1 MNKGTFEWIPL
12 DNAGKV
18 FPGQNTKRWSNVF
31 RLTVQLKEDVDPEL
45 LKKALSSTLERI
57 PTFRVRIRSGFF
69 WNYYEK
75 NSLECPVNHDIKNH
89 CYRIGFKENNGYLF
103 RVYYYR
109 SRISLDIYHALCD
122 GYGGAVFLSTL
133 TGEYLRLRGESIS
146 FNRFVLST
154 EDEPAPQE
162 REDAYIRYAAE
173 DTESD
178 LFETPAHHIWGTK
191 LPLYMCNY
199 TTVTMSFAQLHA
211 VSRGYGVTVTE
222 LLAAVLL
229 DIHYSRQAGPRLLR
243 KDVSVQ
249 IPLNL
254 RKVFP
259 HETLR
264 NFVMCLS
271 VKINP
276 RKGEYTFEEI
286 LESVKAQLRHA
297 NNKKALN
304 AYITRTVKIGTE
316 KIRFL
321 PLIVKNTVIKVGF
334 AFGAE
339 YSTTALISNLGP
351 ITVPGDMEKH
361 IEKFLFY
368 TGPGIVNGARCGVIS
383 FGDRLTFTFSNR
395 YKENDI
401 ERDFMKRLTAMGISL
416 TVETNREE
424 VYSDI
429 DGVSDGDREAYP
441 ERVHIPSKSDRVKL
455 PRTQA
460 PLTERMKRTFHL

>member
-1 MNKGTFEWIPL
+1 MNNSSFEWISL

-18 FPGQNTKRWSNVF
+18 FPGQNTNRWSNVF
-31 RLTVQLKEDVDPEL
+31 RLSVRLKEEVDPEL
-45 LKKALSSTLERI
+45 LKKALSSTLARI

-75 NSLECPVNHDIKNH
+75 NGMDCPINHDIKNH

-103 RVYYYR
+103 RVYYHR
-109 SRISLDIYHALCD
+109 SHISLDIYHALCD

-133 TGEYLRLRGESIS
+133 TGEYLRLKGESIS
-146 FNRFVLST
+146 CNRFVLNPKEEST
-154 EDEPAPQE
+154 EGE

-173 DTESD
+173 DTKSD
-178 LFETPAHHIWGTK
+178 LFETPAYHIRGTK
-191 LPLYMCNY
+191 LPLHMCNY

-211 VSRGYGVTVTE
+211 VSQGYGVTVTE
-222 LLAAVLL
+222 LLAAILL
-229 DIHYSRQAGPRLLR
+229 DIHYSRQKGPKLLR
-243 KDVSVQ
+243 QDVSVQ

-254 RKVFP
+254 RKAFP
-259 HETLR
+259 SETLR
-264 NFVMCLS
+264 NFVMCLT

-276 RKGEYTFEEI
+276 RRGEYNFEEI
-286 LESVKAQLRHA
+286 LSAVSTQLRRA
-297 NNKKALN
+297 NNKRSLN

-316 KIRFL
+316 KIKLL

-351 ITVPGDMEKH
+351 ITVPEDMEKH

-368 TGPGIVNGARCGVIS
+368 TGPGIVNGARCGVVS
-383 FGDRLTFTFSNR
+383 FGDCLTFTFSNR

-401 ERDFMKRLTAMGISL
+401 EREFMKRLTAMGISI
-416 TVETNREE
+416 TAETNRAEG
-424 VYSDI
+424 YSDI
-429 DGVSDGDREAYP
+429 DGVSDGDRDAYS
-441 ERVHIPSKSDRVKL
+441 EEVHIPSRKDRVRL
-455 PRTQA
+455 SGTQA
-460 PLTERMKRTFHL
+460 PFAERMKRTFHL